1 MKSAENTSRL
11 EEFVENPQRALWKLA
26 LPIMAGL
33 LVQNIYNIV
42 DMIFV
47 GRLGGD
53 AITAL
58 AFNLPLIFF
67 AIGLIFGLGTGAT
80 AVIAQTIGA
89 KDKTSADNSAEH
101 TVLLGIVLG
110 LIISA
115 SAILWGRQI
124 LSVIGTPANLLDMA
138 YDYLAY
144 YGGGIF
150 FMVMAVFFRSILS
163 GEGDTKFP
171 MKVMVVGTVL
181 NIILDPIFIFVL
193 GLGIK
198 GAAIATVISQALV
211 VAIFVYAL
219 YVKKH
224 SYITFKIK
232 DFKFEYSI
240 LKRIIVIGLPASL
253 SLVIMSLGGG
263 VFNKILVSYSPAAVA
278 AYQIGGRLDHL
289 TLLPVFA
296 IATALVT
303 LVGMFYGAKRFN
315 RLKATIRYGQ
325 KWAFLITAGVGLIWY
340 TFAPWIIP
348 IFTNSPE
355 IIDIGVQYLR
365 IIVFGFP
372 FVAIAITSNRTMQ
385 GLGYTMPMLVVTT
398 LRVVGISAPTAW
410 VFSQILH
417 KPLNYVW
424 FTMLGASLITTTLA
438 FFWMKYV
445 VRKFQAMA

>member
-1 MKSAENTSRL
+1 MKTGPDESKLN
-11 EEFVENPQRALWKLA
+11 EFIENPQRALWKLA

-33 LVQNIYNIV
+33 LVQNIYSIV

-101 TVLLGIVLG
+101 TVLLGFFLG
-110 LIISA
+110 ILLSISA
-115 SAILWGRQI
+115 VLAGKQI
-124 LSVIGTPANLLDMA
+124 LSVIGTPPELLDMA
-138 YDYLAY
+138 FDYLSW

-181 NIILDPIFIFVL
+181 NIILDPVFIFVF

-198 GAAIATVISQALV
+198 GAAMATVISQSLV

-224 SYITFKIK
+224 SYITFKTK
-232 DFKFEYSI
+232 DFSFNITI
-240 LKRIIVIGLPASL
+240 LKRIVIIGLPASL
-253 SLVIMSLGGG
+253 SLVVMSLGGG

-296 IATALVT
+296 IATSLVT
-303 LVGMFYGAKRFN
+303 LVGMFYGARRFN

-325 KWAFLITAGVGLIWY
+325 KWAFIITACIGAVWY
-340 TFAPWIIP
+340 VFAPWIIP
-348 IFTNSPE
+348 VFTTSPE
-355 IIDIGVQYLR
+355 IIKIGVQYLR

-372 FVAIAITSNRTMQ
+372 FVSIAITSNRTMQ
-385 GLGYTMPMLVVTT
+385 GLGYTMPMLVITT
-398 LRVVGISAPTAW
+398 LRVVAISAPTAW
-410 VFSQILH
+410 IFSQILH
-417 KPLNYVW
+417 KPISYVW
-424 FTMLGASLITTTLA
+424 FTMLGASLISATLA
-438 FFWMKYV
+438 YFWMRFV
-445 VRKFQAMA
+445 VKKFQALA